1 MQKNS
6 SFRIFSR
13 VHAKFQKQHKIFPFY
28 FTRTLKANILAIV
41 DESMRDEEEEIFIFI
56 FGGKSVFTFIAGT
69 YTSASSHAFSFT
81 YECRESLKSF
91 FFVKPKIL
99 LLLLHSFGVRL
110 RLTHKIS
117 LTLSLSLSFTFP
129 FTMCLST
136 HNNDDYDDDDDDVG
150 VCNCIAFMT
159 FCQIQDFV
167 LHAFRLKFDECMRV
181 RELTHA
187 QSVSFFVNLFSTSGC
202 KTSNDSYESAN

>member
-6 SFRIFSR
+6 SFRICSR

-117 LTLSLSLSFTFP
+117 LTLSLSLSHSRSPCVSQHTIMT
-129 FTMCLST
+129 TMMMMMMLMLV
-136 HNNDDYDDDDDDVG
+136 YA
-150 VCNCIAFMT
+150 IAS
-159 FCQIQDFV
+159 
-167 LHAFRLKFDECMRV
+167 LL
-181 RELTHA
+181 
-187 QSVSFFVNLFSTSGC
+187 
-202 KTSNDSYESAN
+202 